1 MEMRMKAVA
10 LAAGLAAF
18 GSPAAV
24 PQEASRASRAILV
37 ALALDASGSIGTRDL
52 VRSRDLAVAV
62 LAALPEGS
70 EVALITFDDQ
80 ARLVLP
86 RTTDRDRIHREL
98 TSIRMRGRRTALHDA
113 LFDATRYL
121 RQTGPGPRAMVL
133 FTDGRDE
140 DSALELA
147 DGVRLAQESGIPV
160 YTIGVGRVQERPL
173 RRIAK
178 LTGGEYARLRDARA
192 ETIATHIAALG
203 AGLPAQAP
211 AAPAAAR
218 EPAAAHT
225 SSRAREI
232 WTGVFLLVVAAVTFT
247 LALVRRGDPE
257 AAEETVHEPRRLLPA
272 ALSPTV
278 VARLGA
284 ATQEYLENTATLSE
298 RPVLS
303 VVRGPSAGQVFEIG
317 LLAPTSIGRARA
329 NDVALN
335 DLAVSAEHCRIRPE
349 DGHFV
354 LHDLKSRNGTYVN
367 ERRVARHVLAPGDV
381 IQIGETQVAFRT
393 DLRRDLAEAVSPETS
408 REGPSTPT

>member
-1 MEMRMKAVA
+1 MKAVA
-10 LAAGLAAF
+10 LAAILAAF

-24 PQEASRASRAILV
+24 PSQEAPGASRSILV

-52 VRSRDLAVAV
+52 VRSRDLAVAI

-70 EVALITFDDQ
+70 EVAVVAFDDQ

-86 RTTDRDRIHREL
+86 RTADRELIHREL
-98 TSIRMRGRRTALHDA
+98 TSIRVRGRRTALHDA

-160 YTIGVGRVQERPL
+160 YTIGVGRIQERPL

-178 LTGGEYARLRDARA
+178 LTGGEYARLASARA

-203 AGLPAQAP
+203 AGPGATAP
-211 AAPAAAR
+211 ATPTGPAR
-218 EPAAAHT
+218 EPAAPPT

-232 WTGVFLLVVAAVTFT
+232 WTGVFLLVVAAITFT

-257 AAEETVHEPRRLLPA
+257 PAGETIQEPQRLLPA
-272 ALSPTV
+272 PLSPTV
-278 VARLGA
+278 VARLSA

-349 DGHFV
+349 DGRFV

-381 IQIGETQVAFRT
+381 IKIGETQVAFRT
-393 DLRRDLAEAVSPETS
+393 DLRRDLADAVSPVTS